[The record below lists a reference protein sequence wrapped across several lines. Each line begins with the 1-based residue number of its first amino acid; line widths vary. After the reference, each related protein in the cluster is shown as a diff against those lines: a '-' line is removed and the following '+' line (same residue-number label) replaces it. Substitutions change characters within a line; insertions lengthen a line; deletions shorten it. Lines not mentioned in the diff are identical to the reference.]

1 MSRRLAF
8 SILVPLSL
16 AAAQSVRAQQPFSF
30 VSWRSIG
37 PVNTAG
43 RIDDIA
49 VARVHGQPDA
59 IYVATASGGV
69 FKSANN
75 GVSFAPV
82 FDNVDAMM
90 SIGAIAVAPTAPNT
104 IWAGTGEANTRQSS
118 SWGDGVYK
126 STDAGKTWANVGLK
140 DTKSIGRIVVDPNN
154 ADVVY
159 VAAQGHLWGPNAE
172 RGVFKTTDG
181 GHTWTKSLFVD
192 ENTGANDIVIDPAN
206 PQVLYASTYQ
216 RQRRNWGFNGGGP
229 GSAIYKTIDGGA
241 TWSKLTNGL
250 PTVDKGRIA
259 LALFAGDPK
268 VVYATVEAKDNQSG
282 IYRTVD
288 GGATWEK
295 TSALNTRPNYFS
307 QIRIDATDRNK
318 VYSLGS
324 NRGFYFSNDGGKT
337 FTERFSDVHG
347 EDHALWVDPADGN
360 HMLIGGDG
368 GVSITWD
375 RGMTWDF
382 RRNIPIGQFY
392 EVDVDNSVPFR
403 VCGGLQDNG
412 VWCMPS
418 AVRDHNGIADRDA
431 WNIGGGDGFHALFDP
446 ANSNLV
452 LQSSQNGNA
461 AWVNI
466 VTLERQSTRPG
477 IGDRPAIPPAP
488 AATPYR
494 WNWDT
499 PIIVS
504 THDPKVWYMG
514 AQYLFKSV
522 DRGSSWQKIS
532 GDLTLNVNRDTLKMM
547 GSVVPADALSRH
559 DGQTSY
565 GSLTTIGESPV
576 DAKVIYTGSEDGQ
589 LQITRDGGKTWTNIT
604 KRLPGVPDQT
614 YVSSVLPSKYKAGR
628 VYVTL
633 DGHYTDD
640 YRPYV
645 FVSEDFG
652 QTWRSLSA
660 GLPETSVMRIREHPT
675 DSKLLV
681 IGHSRGAH
689 FSNDGGATWIP
700 LTTNLPTVPVND
712 LVFQARDNSLVVA
725 THGRGLWVLD
735 DVAPLEALT
744 SSALDAPATLLPI
757 SHARLMSTHTPQ
769 AWYGAGEFFAP
780 NPQWDATINYNLRDA
795 GNGPAKITITDA
807 KGNVIRTLEGTS
819 RKGMNSVVWDL
830 RYTSPVDSAG
840 NIPAAVGGGRG
851 GRGGG
856 RGGPPAATPVGFP
869 RGEGGGRGGP
879 PMGPLVLPGKYSA
892 RVTVPG
898 ISAPLT
904 GSVVVDADPLPA
916 FSSADRA
923 KRQTILMSIYDW
935 TKALGNA
942 RIATRALVRQ
952 RDSLKAD
959 LGAGAD
965 SLDAR
970 ITRLG
975 TSVDRAFN
983 AVNGQRN
990 SIEGWSGLP
999 TVDQQKAVAYGIADG
1014 RAALAELNKLA
1025 DKDIP
1030 AAYRAASKAWSR
1042 PVKGGTPPRR

>member
-1 MSRRLAF
+1 MSRRPAVIVLAT
-8 SILVPLSL
+8 LSL
-16 AAAQSVRAQQPFSF
+16 VAAQRVRAQQPFSF
-30 VSWRSIG
+30 LTWRSIG
-37 PVNTAG
+37 PVNTSG

-49 VARVHGQPDA
+49 VARVRGQPDA

-82 FDNVDAMM
+82 FDDVDAMM
-90 SIGAIAVAPTAPNT
+90 SIGAIAVAPSAPN
-104 IWAGTGEANTRQSS
+104 IVWVGTGEANTRQSS

-126 STDAGKTWANVGLK
+126 STDAGKTWTNVGLK
-140 DTKSIGRIVVDPNN
+140 DTRSVGRIVIDPTN
-154 ADVVY
+154 AEVVY
-159 VAAQGHLWGPNAE
+159 VAAQGHLWGPNTE

-181 GHTWTKSLFVD
+181 GRTWTKSLFVD
-192 ENTGANDIVIDPAN
+192 DNTGANDLVIDPSN

-216 RQRRNWGFNGGGP
+216 RQRRNWGFNSGGP
-229 GSAIYKTIDGGA
+229 GSGIYKTTDGGA
-241 TWSKLTNGL
+241 TWSKMANGL

-259 LALFAGDPK
+259 LALFAGDSK
-268 VVYATVEAKDNQSG
+268 IVYATIEAKDNQGG
-282 IYRTVD
+282 IYRTLD
-288 GGATWEK
+288 AGATWEK
-295 TSALNTRPNYFS
+295 TSSLNTRPNYFS
-307 QIRIDATDRNK
+307 QIRIDATDRDK

-324 NRGFYFSNDGGKT
+324 NRGFYFSDDGGKT
-337 FTERFSDVHG
+337 FTEQFSNVHG

-375 RGMTWDF
+375 RGKSWDF
-382 RRNIPIGQFY
+382 RRNIPVGQFY

-403 VCGGLQDNG
+403 ICGGLQDNG

-418 AVRDHNGIADRDA
+418 AVRDRNGIADRDA

-466 VTLERQSTRPG
+466 VTLERQTARPG
-477 IGDRPAIPPAP
+477 TGDRPALPPAP

-532 GDLTLNVNRDTLKMM
+532 GDLTLNANRDTLKMM

-559 DGQTSY
+559 DGQTTY
-565 GSLTTIGESPV
+565 GSLTTIGESPL

-589 LQITRDGGKTWTNIT
+589 LQVTRDGGKTWTNIT
-604 KRLPGVPDQT
+604 KRLSGVPDQT

-640 YRPYV
+640 YKPYL
-645 FVSEDFG
+645 FVSDDFG
-652 QTWRSLSA
+652 VTWRSLAA

-675 DSKLLV
+675 DSHLLV

-689 FSNDGGATWIP
+689 FSNDGGATWAS

-712 LVFQARDNSLVVA
+712 LVFQQRDNALVLA

-744 SSALDAPATLLPI
+744 TTALDTPATLLPI
-757 SHARLMSTHTPQ
+757 PHARLMATHTPQ

-780 NPQWDATINYNLRDA
+780 NPQWDAAISYNLRDA
-795 GNGPAKITITDA
+795 GNGPATITITGA
-807 KGNVIRTLEGTS
+807 NGSVVRTIKGTS
-819 RKGMNSVVWDL
+819 NKGMNRIVWDL
-830 RYTSPVDSAG
+830 RYQSPVDSD
-840 NIPAAVGGGRG
+840 R
-851 GRGGG
+851 
-856 RGGPPAATPVGFP
+856 
-869 RGEGGGRGGP
+869 
-879 PMGPLVLPGKYSA
+879 K
-892 RVTVPG
+892 
-898 ISAPLT
+898 
-904 GSVVVDADPLPA
+904 SVV
-916 FSSADRA
+916 
-923 KRQTILMSIYDW
+923 
-935 TKALGNA
+935 
-942 RIATRALVRQ
+942 
-952 RDSLKAD
+952 
-959 LGAGAD
+959 
-965 SLDAR
+965 
-970 ITRLG
+970 
-975 TSVDRAFN
+975 
-983 AVNGQRN
+983 
-990 SIEGWSGLP
+990 
-999 TVDQQKAVAYGIADG
+999 
-1014 RAALAELNKLA
+1014 
-1025 DKDIP
+1025 
-1030 AAYRAASKAWSR
+1030 
-1042 PVKGGTPPRR
+1042 